1 MKKDFISVADLSRQ
15 EMDEIFKLAIAVK
28 RKTKKGRSPKLLADK
43 TMAMIFE
50 KPSLRTRVTFETG
63 MTQLGGHAIFL
74 APADIQLGK
83 RESVADVARNMC
95 RWVDIVMARTFSHK
109 TITDLAENSSVPV
122 INALS
127 DLEHPCQIMAD
138 FLTILE
144 HKKKLKGLKLAYI
157 GDGNNVCNSLLLAA
171 AITGMDMSVGCPQ
184 GFEPDKGI
192 WEKAL
197 ELASKTRASLQ
208 IVRDPR
214 EAAKNA
220 DVIYTDVW
228 ASMGQETEKEL
239 RARVFAPYQV
249 NRQLVDGSKR
259 DSIVLHCLPAHRGD
273 EITSEVLDGPHSRV
287 LDQAENRLH
296 VQKAVMVALARNHAR
311 LRRRKPGR
319 RK

>member
-1 MKKDFISVADLSRQ
+1 MKKDFVSVADLTKQ
-15 EMDEIFKLAIAVK
+15 EMDEIFKLAIQIK
-28 RKTKKGRSPKLLADK
+28 RKTKQGCSPKLLADK

-63 MTQLGGHAIFL
+63 MTQLGGHAIYL
-74 APADIQLGK
+74 APSDIQLGK
-83 RESVADVARNMC
+83 RESVPDVARNLC
-95 RWVDIVMARTFSHK
+95 RWVDLIMARTFAHK
-109 TITDLAENSSVPV
+109 TVTDLAENSSVPV

-144 HKKKLKGLKLAYI
+144 HKRKLRGLKLAYV

-171 AITGMDMSVGCPQ
+171 AICGMDMSVGCPQ
-184 GFEPDKGI
+184 GYEPDKGV

-197 ELASKTRASLQ
+197 ALAAKTRANLQ

-214 EAAKNA
+214 EAVRGA

-228 ASMGQETEKEL
+228 ASMGQESEKEL

-249 NRQLVDGSKR
+249 NKQLVDGSKR
-259 DSIVLHCLPAHRGD
+259 DSILLHCLPAHRGE

-296 VQKAVMVALARNHAR
+296 VQKAVMVALWRHHAR
-311 LRRRKPGR
+311 MQRRRPVR

>member
-1 MKKDFISVADLSRQ
+1 MKKDLVSVADLTKQ
-15 EMDEIFKLAIAVK
+15 EMEEILKLAIQIK
-28 RKTKKGRSPKLLADK
+28 KKTKRGRSPKLLADK

-95 RWVDIVMARTFSHK
+95 RWVDIIMARTFSHK
-109 TITDLAENSSVPV
+109 TITDLAENSSAPV

-127 DLEHPCQIMAD
+127 DLEHPCQILAD
-138 FLTILE
+138 FMTILE

-184 GFEPDKGI
+184 GYEPDKGI
-192 WEKAL
+192 WEKSL
-197 ELASKTRASLQ
+197 ELASRTRAALQ

-214 EAAKNA
+214 EAVRGA

-249 NRQLVDGSKR
+249 NKNLVDGSKR
-259 DSIVLHCLPAHRGD
+259 DSIVLHCLPAHRGE

-296 VQKAVMVALARNHAR
+296 VQKAVMVALSRNHAR
-311 LRRRKPGR
+311 ARRKKPGR